1 MSNKITLYFIRHGE
15 TYLNKYKKMQGWS
28 DAPLTQQGIQDAIA
42 TGKRLLNQKFD
53 VIYTSDLGR
62 TLTTAKLI
70 KEENIYR
77 NETNIIPKQ
86 EFRET
91 FFGSL
96 DGSFSDYVYGMI
108 AEKLNIEVSDIFK
121 TLSLEE
127 IADALKEVDKTKEAE
142 SQKEF
147 EQRIN
152 KGVAE
157 VLKDNKN
164 SDSKVMIVTHGNVI
178 RTIVNMV
185 DSSIPVKQELKN
197 SGVTTIEFTDGKGK
211 VVGFNE

>member
-1 MSNKITLYFIRHGE
+1 MCNKITVYFIRHGE

-28 DAPLTQQGIQDAIA
+28 DAPLTKQGIEDAIA

-62 TLTTAKLI
+62 TLRTAELI
-70 KEENIYR
+70 KEENIFR
-77 NETNIIPKQ
+77 DELNIIPKK

-108 AEKLNIEVSDIFK
+108 AKKLNIEISDIFK

-127 IADALKEVDKTKEAE
+127 ISNALKEIDTSKDAE
-142 SQKEF
+142 NQEEF
-147 EQRIN
+147 ETRIN
-152 KGVAE
+152 KGIKE
-157 VLKDNKN
+157 VLKLNNTKE
-164 SDSKVMIVTHGNVI
+164 SKIMIVTHGNVI

-185 DSSIPVKQELKN
+185 DPSIPVKQELKN
-197 SGVTTIEFTDGKGK
+197 SGVTTIEYLNGKGK